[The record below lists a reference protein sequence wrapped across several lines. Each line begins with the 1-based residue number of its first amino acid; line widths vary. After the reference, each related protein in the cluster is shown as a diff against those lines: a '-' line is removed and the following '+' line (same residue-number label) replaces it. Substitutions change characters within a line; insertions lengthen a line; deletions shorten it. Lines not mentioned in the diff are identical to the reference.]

1 MRDSSTLK
9 RRFVRLLLFGGLAG
23 LAVGLAAF
31 MLIAASVA
39 WAEAPGQVNGTY
51 QAPIGQIGQPGQA
64 DLAAR
69 ISLSDAVR
77 TALEKNSSIG
87 QGLTRIASSRASLVQ
102 AKADLLPDVTASISG
117 NRQYERADEL
127 DPSART
133 FEGSGSA
140 SGRISSSLTLFDGFG
155 NLNSLKSARLD
166 LAAGEASYERTRQS
180 VIFTISSDYLS
191 VLESG
196 ELVKSQ
202 QDNLEAQRQRL
213 ALIEEFSRAGK
224 RSVADVLQQQAAV
237 AQAELDLLGA
247 QQDESMNKLQLTADM
262 GISPTSDYAA
272 VAVASPEAL
281 EKSVSPYGTAPTRE
295 AVLKAALDLRPD
307 VVAQRERVDAASTR
321 VSVARSGWWPQI
333 SLSAGASSSYS
344 DRDGLAGFRDQIDD
358 NVGFSAGLSVSI
370 PLFDRFRTAT
380 NVTQAKIGLS
390 DEEIALSDLERS
402 VALDVGRALLG
413 YETAQKRHAVAR
425 AQLDYAGEALKA
437 TTARYEVG
445 SSTLVEVTA
454 SNAQYVGARNDFV
467 RAGYELLLGRIAVSY
482 YEGNVDEM
490 ARVLGVPLERG
501 TGE

>member
-1 MRDSSTLK
+1 MKDSLTLK
-9 RRFVRLLLFGGLAG
+9 RRLVRLLLFGGLASVT
-23 LAVGLAAF
+23 VGLAT
-31 MLIAASVA
+31 LILLAASVA
-39 WAEAPGQVNGTY
+39 WAEAPGQLGQVNNTGK
-51 QAPIGQIGQPGQA
+51 GQIGESGQFDQA
-64 DLAAR
+64 TR

-102 AKADLLPDVTASISG
+102 AKADFLPDVTAGISG
-117 NRQYERADEL
+117 SRQYERADEI
-127 DPSART
+127 DPTVRD
-133 FEGSGSA
+133 FEGNGSA
-140 SGRISSSLTLFDGFG
+140 SGRVSSSLTLFDGFS
-155 NLNSLKSARLD
+155 NLNSLKSAKMD

-180 VIFTISSDYLS
+180 VIFTVTSDYLAA
-191 VLESG
+191 LESG

-202 QDNLEAQRQRL
+202 MDNLEAQRQRL

-262 GISPTSDYAA
+262 GISPTSDFTPVEIAL
-272 VAVASPEAL
+272 PEP
-281 EKSVSPYGTAPTRE
+281 SVGSYGTSPARE
-295 AVLKAALDLRPD
+295 TALKTALDMRPD

-333 SLSAGASSSYS
+333 SLSAGASSNYS
-344 DRDGLAGFRDQIDD
+344 DRDGLADFRDQIDD
-358 NVGFSAGLSVSI
+358 NVGFNAGLSVSI
-370 PLFDRFRTAT
+370 PIFDRFRTAT

-402 VALDVGRALLG
+402 VALDVEQALLG
-413 YETAQKRHAVAR
+413 YETAQKRHEVAR
-425 AQLDYAGEALKA
+425 AQLDYASEALKA

-454 SNAQYVGARNDFV
+454 SNAQYVSARNGFV
-467 RAGYELLLGRIAVSY
+467 RAGYELMLGRIAVSY

-490 ARVLGVPLERG
+490 ARVLGVPLGGG
-501 TGE
+501 TDE